1 MAVRTE
7 TAPLAFSNVST
18 NPVSEKFK
26 SFEFEISKTWEWQ
39 EIERRACFLICHLD
53 ALGYSCINV

>member
-1 MAVRTE
+1 MAVRIE

-26 SFEFEISKTWEWQ
+26 SFEFEIAKHGSGKKLREG
-39 EIERRACFLICHLD
+39 CVF
-53 ALGYSCINV
+53 